1 MKITVNQLRRIIK
14 EEVARMMEGE
24 GEQASTIDQRWAKGS
39 SEGMTKDEYSE
50 FIIDV
55 ADELISMAES
65 QAKTSEINKKVNY
78 FLSSGR
84 GSGDSG
90 VDTEVDPLYGVEGFA
105 MDYDAESISDEVLEL
120 IHNSIQHLLMNIDET
135 KDPVQVRNLYA
146 RLATRFMKLKQLL
159 VKLND
164 QVELVPGTLDVT
176 AEEPMFESRRKVVRK
191 R

>member
-14 EEVARMMEGE
+14 EEVARVMEGE
-24 GEQASTIDQRWAKGS
+24 GEQASTIDQRWKDGS
-39 SEGMTKDEYSE
+39 SEGMTKDEYSK

-55 ADELISMAES
+55 ADELISMAKS
-65 QAKTSEINKKVNY
+65 QAKTSEINKNVNY

-90 VDTEVDPLYGVEGFA
+90 VDAEVDPLYGVEGFA

-146 RLATRFMKLKQLL
+146 RLATRFMKLKELL

-164 QVELVPGTLDVT
+164 QVKLVPGTLDVT
-176 AEEPMFESRRKVVRK
+176 AEEPMYESRRRTLRK

>member
-24 GEQASTIDQRWAKGS
+24 GEQASTIDQRWKDGS

-55 ADELISMAES
+55 ADELISMAKS
-65 QAKTSEINKKVNY
+65 QAKTSEINKNVNY

-90 VDTEVDPLYGVEGFA
+90 VDAEVDPLYGVEGFA

-146 RLATRFMKLKQLL
+146 RLATRFMKLKELL

-164 QVELVPGTLDVT
+164 QVKLVPGTLDVT
-176 AEEPMFESRRKVVRK
+176 AEEPMYESRRKVVRK